1 MRIKWENIFDLF
13 KFWHNGIISFIIV
26 VTEYF
31 TKAFCFLSLIVTTLD
46 SSGYSLLCGQCSS
59 LALPGS

>member
-1 MRIKWENIFDLF
+1 MRIKGENIFDLL

-31 TKAFCFLSLIVTTLD
+31 TKAFCFLSLIVTALD
-46 SSGYSLLCGQCSS
+46 SSGYSLLRGQCSA
-59 LALPGS
+59 LAFPGP